1 MHMGT
6 GELLMVLAMVL
17 LVFGPSKLPQF
28 GDALGRG
35 IRNFKK
41 ATNELTAE
49 PEPAPVAARARPAL
63 RTPAAT
69 VPAAAA
75 TVEVSESAPT

>member
-1 MHMGT
+1 MGT

-41 ATNELTAE
+41 ATSELGAE
-49 PEPAPVAARARPAL
+49 PVAAPVAVRARPAL
-63 RTPAAT
+63 PTAAT
-69 VPAAAA
+69 SGAAAA
-75 TVEVSESAPT
+75 AVEAREAAPT

>member
-41 ATNELTAE
+41 ATNELTSE
-49 PEPAPVAARARPAL
+49 PEAAPEAPRARPAL
-63 RTPAAT
+63 RTPAV